1 MPRHGLSLCLTV
13 TGTRRSRG
21 VMVALGVCP
30 LAAAGVRVDRQGRQL
45 GDLAVGLGMAKAL
58 SKMLPARRETRCAMM
73 LFSCEGLK
81 EKPLWS
87 DFEVHEED
95 FVFSFN

>member
-1 MPRHGLSLCLTV
+1 MSDGHWHQAVARGD
-13 TGTRRSRG
+13 GGSRI
-21 VMVALGVCP
+21 AWVCP
-30 LAAAGVRVDRQGRQL
+30 LAAAGVLVDRQGRQL

-58 SKMLPARRETRCAMM
+58 SKMLPARRGTRCAMM
-73 LFSCEGLK
+73 LFSCKGLK

-87 DFEVHEED
+87 GFEVREED